1 MLTPFRTHPYRA
13 VAVAGL
19 VVLSI
24 TIIDAAGWQLDRP
37 SYAIA
42 AITREIPSWVGL
54 PLVIFIAAS
63 VSSTVGFAFSAIA
76 AAMIFHF
83 VPDNVEAV
91 KIIMVASIAIQT
103 YSVANLYRT
112 ISWRAC
118 APFLIGGIAMML
130 SSCASSIWFFASS
143 EC

>member
-1 MLTPFRTHPYRA
+1 MLALHSRLSCRA
-13 VAVAGL
+13 VT
-19 VVLSI
+19 LSALI
-24 TIIDAAGWQLDRP
+24 LLSAAIIDAAGWDLTFPLYLADLGRHMP
-37 SYAIA
+37 TPVALA
-42 AITREIPSWVGL
+42 
-54 PLVIFIAAS
+54 LVIFVAAS